1 MKKVDHA
8 EEAVVVVDLIEIEEV
23 VVVLIEIEAVVDLM
37 VDLVAGL
44 VAEGEEEVVVVVVSK
59 EIMTEIIQ
67 VEMQHSYQEV

>member
-44 VAEGEEEVVVVVVSK
+44 VAEGEEEVVVVVSK